1 MDLSPEILLNI
12 FEMEPKKLTAAANRT
27 CPEFMFIGKNAMVGS
42 FSKCLSCRIV
52 GVSFQCIANI
62 LFYSKRANNNDKNN
76 VKTKK
81 PVKYETTE
89 RK

>member
-1 MDLSPEILLNI
+1 MA
-12 FEMEPKKLTAAANRT
+12 PKKLTAAANRT

-52 GVSFQCIANI
+52 GVSFQCIANM
-62 LFYSKRANNNDKNN
+62 FYSKRANNNDKNN